1 MHSVTCIVHVA
12 CIQRCTSEM
21 SESRQ
26 SGDCGLLFFVSY
38 MSPVLCSD
46 QAISSYFGG
55 NNIRD
60 RTLLCLQ
67 TVGFTQI
74 NTDGVL
80 LYCLYIWYCKVH
92 NYTYFKFEVLFRMNT
107 VYSPISR

>member
-1 MHSVTCIVHVA
+1 
-12 CIQRCTSEM
+12 
-21 SESRQ
+21 
-26 SGDCGLLFFVSY
+26 

-46 QAISSYFGG
+46 QAISSYFGC

-67 TVGFTQI
+67 TADFMQI

-80 LYCLYIWYCKVH
+80 LYSLH
-92 NYTYFKFEVLFRMNT
+92 TYGILKFIITLHFKFKVLFLE
-107 VYSPISR
+107 